1 MLTRIRISL
10 CCSETASC
18 SSSFPVLLD
27 TARSPSLFIQKL
39 PANKPQE
46 IWWVPNLQVIAKFRW
61 EKSSWWL
68 WHFPEGRWNY
78 WKMLIPAPLLLRG
91 RQNTHV
97 MFHSSGSWG
106 FFFFFFWWHEVR
118 FILFASSLK
127 DQHPQAAELTSDH
140 QQPAQAR
147 GWEEAAALVPGAG
160 SAQLGPARGQGAHG
174 DRHRH
179 CMPHHLSPAFFWSY
193 FYSSG
198 QALTYKTLPEVWDL
212 LIRYQPCKVFR
223 AFSWP
228 PASRELPVSV
238 ILPLQT
244 PGSST
249 HLPFGVTAF
258 ISLSTDCWF
267 TPCCCS

>member
-91 RQNTHV
+91 HQNTHV

-106 FFFFFFWWHEVR
+106 FFFFFFWWHEVH

-179 CMPHHLSPAFFWSY
+179 CMPRHPSPAFFWSY

-212 LIRYQPCKVFR
+212 LIRYQPCEVFR